1 MENRK
6 ISPENLSSII
16 SQFMPFIE
24 KKVSSYKLNGFSKED
39 LIQEGRIALLSAVN
53 TYKEEK
59 GVSFEAY
66 AKRCIS
72 NGLASFIRFNLSLK
86 SKPLSGYASLDDEEI
101 VSLSDPID
109 KLLEKEALELFKDKL
124 SESLSENE
132 KRVLGLYLRGEGN
145 KQIAILLKSDE
156 KSVQN
161 ALYRIRQK
169 IKKII

>member
-1 MENRK
+1 MDNIS
-6 ISPENLSSII
+6 ISPENLNSII

-24 KKVSSYKLNGFSKED
+24 KKALSYKPNGFTGED

-53 TYKEEK
+53 TYKKEK
-59 GVSFEAY
+59 GVSFETY

-72 NGLASFIRFNLSLK
+72 NGMASFIRFNLSLK
-86 SKPLSGYASLDDEEI
+86 SRPLSGYASLDDTEI
-101 VSLSDPID
+101 VSENDPID
-109 KLLEKEALELFKDKL
+109 RLLEKEALELFKDKL

-132 KRVLGLYLRGEGN
+132 KRVLGLYLRGEGI
-145 KQIAILLKSDE
+145 KDISSFLKSDE